1 MTSLLL
7 FLLSAAF
14 LYCCLAAMEMDLT
27 PGRVAVAVIV
37 EGALLIW
44 RTFFWGC

>member
-14 LYCCLAAMEMDLT
+14 LFCCLAAMEMDLT
-27 PGRVAVAVIV
+27 PGRVAVAAIV
-37 EGALLIW
+37 ESALLVW
-44 RTFFWGC
+44 RTFFW